1 MGLDATIIAQTLKAN
16 WHADSTRNHGNP
28 REKYGMPYETHFVSA
43 KDGCKIALWYMPA
56 EETASKKLAIV
67 GHQSW
72 TPANKSGMHTNWKN
86 GMIKQIAIDYMLLY
100 KVLHDEGYHVIAY
113 DLRNHGESEKRLPAA
128 YGEVE
133 FMDAWGV
140 MSWIQGHTVLKDCNI
155 ALLTFCASG
164 ATFLK
169 ANSKFPELF
178 KNVKCLLTTNLMD
191 TRRQLC
197 DYWMM
202 FKMVDD
208 VRLDAAFAAHQ
219 KECED
224 NGSLIKSP
232 DIKLCI
238 DNFSAKP
245 WVADF
250 KKPVLWCD
258 PLHDICDDHKRQVEI
273 FDMFGGPDFPEE
285 KKQLNQFHFI
295 GKDQPGIYKTKT
307 NNRCEGY
314 NFYQT
319 NGADLMKEF
328 LRKHMDVLE
337 VN

>member
-1 MGLDATIIAQTLKAN
+1 
-16 WHADSTRNHGNP
+16 
-28 REKYGMPYETHFVSA
+28 
-43 KDGCKIALWYMPA
+43 
-56 EETASKKLAIV
+56 
-67 GHQSW
+67 
-72 TPANKSGMHTNWKN
+72 
-86 GMIKQIAIDYMLLY
+86 MLLY

-113 DLRNHGESEKRLPAA
+113 DLRNHGESEKRLPAT

-140 MSWIQGHTVLKDCNI
+140 MSWIKGHNVLKDCNI

-178 KNVKCLLTTNLMD
+178 QNVKCLLTTNLMD

-197 DYWMM
+197 DYWLM

-245 WVADF
+245 WVGDF

-307 NNRCEGY
+307 NNRCEGC
-314 NFYQT
+314 NFFQT

-328 LRKHMDVLE
+328 LRKHGRAGGELNEYCLLLLDILANAQNYFKIWRRADGPKHFVSKLSVCSCPCRLCGRKLIVWMILVL
-337 VN
+337 N